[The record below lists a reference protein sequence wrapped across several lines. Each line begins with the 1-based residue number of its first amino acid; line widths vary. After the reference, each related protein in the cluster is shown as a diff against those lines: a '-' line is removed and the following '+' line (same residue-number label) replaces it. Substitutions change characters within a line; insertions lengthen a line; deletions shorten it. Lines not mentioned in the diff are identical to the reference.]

1 MKLGSALLV
10 SALIIC
16 AFAVLSFCKQGEVV
30 DRMVGSVERCERLG
44 GAAESL
50 FHATIKADSG
60 SYIIAKLPGCEVGA
74 EVTILVK
81 RGALFFNT
89 VFAAQPK

>member
-1 MKLGSALLV
+1 MKLGSALIIC
-10 SALIIC
+10 ALIIC
-16 AFAVLSFCKQGEVV
+16 AYAVLSFSKKGEVV
-30 DRMVGSVERCERLG
+30 GTMVGNVERCERLG

-50 FHATIKADSG
+50 SHATIKADSG
-60 SYIIAKLPGCEVGA
+60 RYIIAKLPGCEVGA
-74 EVTILVK
+74 DVTILVK